1 MFTGVV
7 HSHAERIVQGLSGML
22 NGSGSDRC
30 DMFVSEW
37 DVPREVSRWRKS
49 GLVEGGRGMQL

>member
-1 MFTGVV
+1 
-7 HSHAERIVQGLSGML
+7 ML